1 MVIYIARKPDI
12 HILDELVDV
21 QELHL
26 IKEEV
31 EKSIGL
37 NEYISKKMPVIADLK
52 FLVMDVGCIK
62 EQDAKLQEAIE
73 MIQSIWD
80 VCIILLEDE
89 VINDEGDRVRVV
101 TQEKNII
108 RMEINQESLVS
119 NIGYI
124 MRGETI
130 PVQYTLNEVWIG
142 VMGSHGGA
150 GVTHFAIHLTNYIKT
165 FTDNVCYV
173 EANESGDLGGMAD
186 FYGMEKIEDNHYIRN
201 GLDYWHQ
208 SIDQEKKYV
217 ILDLGKFTASK
228 RMLFDKCKIKIL
240 ISDGQPY
247 RMMDMLNVYKRIGSE
262 ETNLVL
268 NYLDDDAFKSI
279 RQYYNLPDNTYRLSH
294 HRDFFS
300 GTDKIYESLLKG
312 YINLPKQRFS
322 FIFNGDN
329 LRGIKKKKQMP
340 AFQIIEDDFPEDE
353 IPEESDLPEED
364 EIPEES
370 NYPETEEIP
379 EESNYPET
387 EETPEENNYPEEDEI
402 PEESDYPETEET
414 PEENNYPEEYEIPE
428 ENKISKT
435 GSKSRK
441 KVIMSVA
448 LLLAIGGSLGII
460 KNHIQFSFITPTT
473 TKGTTE
479 LVDDELNINP
489 DIKISVLE
497 VDGADGY
504 EVSYSTDES
513 FPDNKTVVVEVQTAD
528 KAVESLAADKTYYV
542 RVRAFKYNED
552 GIKVYGEY
560 TEVQKIRT

>member
-1 MVIYIARKPDI
+1 M
-12 HILDELVDV
+12 LDDLTDRLELQLV
-21 QELHL
+21 
-26 IKEEV
+26 KETADAI
-31 EKSIGL
+31 SL
-37 NEYISKKMPVIADLK
+37 NEYISRKMPVIQDLQ
-52 FLVMDVGCIK
+52 FLVVDTDCLKDTDLLSVIH
-62 EQDAKLQEAIE
+62 
-73 MIQSIWD
+73 MIQTIWH
-80 VCIILLEDE
+80 VRIILLENKDL
-89 VINDEGDRVRVV
+89 INEDGDSVRVLYPE
-101 TQEKNII
+101 TDII
-108 RMEINQESLVS
+108 QMNKNQESLLS
-119 NIGYI
+119 NIEHI
-124 MRGETI
+124 FKGESI
-130 PVQYTLNEVWIG
+130 PVQHIIDEVWIG
-142 VMGSHGGA
+142 IMSPHGGA
-150 GVTHFAIHLTNYIKT
+150 GTTHLAIHLANYIHT
-165 FTDNVCYV
+165 ITDNVCYV
-173 EANESGDLGGMAD
+173 EANESGDLGSMAD
-186 FYGMEKIEDNHYIRN
+186 FYNMEKMEDNHYIRN

-217 ILDLGKFTASK
+217 ILDLGKFTSSK
-228 RMLFDKCKIKIL
+228 MMLLNKCKVKIL

-247 RMMDMLNVYKRIGSE
+247 RMMDMLNVYKRIGSD

-294 HRDFFS
+294 HKDFFS

-322 FIFNGDN
+322 FVFNGDN

-353 IPEESDLPEED
+353 TPEESDYPETDETPEESNYPETD

-370 NYPETEEIP
+370 NYPETDETP
-379 EESNYPET
+379 EESNYPEID
-387 EETPEENNYPEEDEI
+387 ET
-402 PEESDYPETEET
+402 
-414 PEENNYPEEYEIPE
+414 PE

-448 LLLAIGGSLGII
+448 LLIVIGCSFGLI
-460 KNHIQFSFITPTT
+460 KDHIQFSFITPTT
-473 TKGTTE
+473 TEGTTE

-552 GIKVYGEY
+552 GIKVYGDY
-560 TEVQKIRT
+560 TDVQKIRT